1 MAPSATDPPDK
12 GVRGNS
18 FTERMAAAQARA
30 KAAKKPPATKST
42 TPAKKAAANKEAPAK
57 KPEPGAKKAAATK
70 DSTPTKETA
79 APQTT
84 TSVPPVKA
92 PRKRGPA
99 RSGAAPS
106 SQLASQQKEAQA
118 PRTPAPPPATAPRSG
133 AQHATLAANIPYLR
147 GGTVSW
153 FLYGIGRQPT
163 GAFVALLAGYT
174 ALIVSLWY
182 AVLGMIFGVLV
193 AIHAIHAN
201 SVTQDLFN
209 AGAGTS
215 VTAVAVATGAL
226 VGAGGGFVSFYT
238 HTLASSPLQEGV
250 GIVFGFL
257 LSVAVVAVIA
267 VFEGNLLALRGCRQ
281 LTVDE
286 VQNLADA
293 PEPRHP
299 VRPSQCP
306 PICDKANKRHERMGT
321 HASHRAYEG
330 NSRPRRQSTYGSHR
344 PRAAPLAF
352 GRLGWPTRCL
362 GVRLAR
368 SPAVQHRVS
377 LLQRRAW
384 CRNPA
389 DESTWIYSLR
399 RLVNRVAAWL
409 LVKFPITLAVRR
421 DMRAQEYE
429 ADAAIKQIGYGPAL
443 ISALRTLSIF
453 EGGRTGWET
462 ALYATHPTSDERID
476 RLQVRTAADMDHVE
490 PPLGAETNS
499 LVGLIWGLAIVF
511 AAFIAWGAVLNA
523 NRLTLL
529 LQPRTPQHHQLHKV
543 PLLPNN
549 ADAER
554 SAASFS
560 LRISTPCSVSLDINK
575 SSVSTVIPD
584 APHVLSYQADAGNP
598 GVISTWAAGQP
609 TASKAQV
616 VACGFESGTSANT
629 AIAEVFVH
637 WTFSVGGSSGSQWVD
652 DAVPLTLVDSR
663 WLADDLP
670 TIPDISSGG
679 YASTIQPEPPTPSGY
694 GQCP

>member
-1 MAPSATDPPDK
+1 
-12 GVRGNS
+12 
-18 FTERMAAAQARA
+18 
-30 KAAKKPPATKST
+30 
-42 TPAKKAAANKEAPAK
+42 
-57 KPEPGAKKAAATK
+57 
-70 DSTPTKETA
+70 
-79 APQTT
+79 
-84 TSVPPVKA
+84 
-92 PRKRGPA
+92 
-99 RSGAAPS
+99 
-106 SQLASQQKEAQA
+106 
-118 PRTPAPPPATAPRSG
+118 
-133 AQHATLAANIPYLR
+133 
-147 GGTVSW
+147 VSW

-193 AIHAIHAN
+193 AIHVIHAN

-286 VQNLADA
+286 VRRISPMLQNLGTQYGLRNA
-293 PEPRHP
+293 PRFAIRQTRDMNAWAHMRHIVLTKGILDLDDNQLTAVIAHELHHWRSGDSVGQHVVWACAWP
-299 VRPSQCP
+299 VVLLYNIASRFSNDGRGVEIP
-306 PICDKANKRHERMGT
+306 PTKAPGFIVF
-321 HASHRAYEG
+321 AVWLIA
-330 NSRPRRQSTYGSHR
+330 
-344 PRAAPLAF
+344 
-352 GRLGWPTRCL
+352 WP
-362 GVRLAR
+362 
-368 SPAVQHRVS
+368 
-377 LLQRRAW
+377 
-384 CRNPA
+384 
-389 DESTWIYSLR
+389 
-399 RLVNRVAAWL
+399 AWL

-429 ADAAIKQIGYGPAL
+429 ADAAVKQIGYGPAL

-523 NRLTLL
+523 NRSNTAAATSNTTTPSAPQGPLTA
-529 LQPRTPQHHQLHKV
+529 QQR
-543 PLLPNN
+543 
-549 ADAER
+549 DAER

-560 LRISTPCSVSLDINK
+560 TAYFDSVFSQPGYQQ
-575 SSVSTVIPD
+575 VIRQYGDPN

-609 TASKAQV
+609 TTSKAQV